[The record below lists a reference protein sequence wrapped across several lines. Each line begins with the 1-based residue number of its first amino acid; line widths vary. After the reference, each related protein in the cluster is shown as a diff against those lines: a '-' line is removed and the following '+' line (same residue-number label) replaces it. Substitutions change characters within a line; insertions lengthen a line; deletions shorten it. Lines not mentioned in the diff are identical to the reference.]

1 MYLSVPGRV
10 ESPEFLD
17 LDLRIA
23 IITTD
28 NLTNHRTNHST
39 RFDSTVTVSEVS
51 LREVSPFF
59 FSFSSSFSL
68 FYYHVVKRRG
78 DRTGDG
84 ASVAVQFL
92 PVNQRR
98 I

>member
-17 LDLRIA
+17 LDRRIA

-59 FSFSSSFSL
+59 SL
-68 FYYHVVKRRG
+68 FP
-78 DRTGDG
+78 
-84 ASVAVQFL
+84 SLFL
-92 PVNQRR
+92 SF
-98 I
+98 ITTS